1 MADPAAATTATDSA
15 ADAAVAAAEAAIAA
29 LNLLDPSEGLSAT
42 HIEYHMKLDAL
53 PDLSPALRHEL

>member
-1 MADPAAATTATDSA
+1 MTDPAAATTDSA

-29 LNLLDPSEGLSAT
+29 LNLLDPSESLSAT
-42 HIEYHMKLDAL
+42 HREYQMKLDAL